1 MKTLRELEVEAYL
14 AGALVMADLYART
27 EDAEANNDTA
37 FTSQVWETEKY
48 KNLLLACE
56 EDLEDAETI
65 IFKLKGRLEEL
76 EFVAWRLE
84 QLEK

>member
-14 AGALVMADLYART
+14 AGALVTAELYART
-27 EDAEANNDTA
+27 EEAEANNSTA
-37 FTSQVWETEKY
+37 FTSQLWETEKY
-48 KNLLLACE
+48 QNLLRSCE
-56 EDLEDAETI
+56 EDLEDAEYT